1 MTMNGTTTSFLY
13 DGDALIAEYTSSG
26 SLKKRYLHSVGVDVP
41 IMQYHVDVTNSTST
55 ALDKGE
61 YLHNNHQGS
70 IIAYSDKSGSLLS
83 SNSYDVYGIP
93 ASSNSGRFGYTGQ
106 LWLPELGLY
115 YYKARFYHP
124 QLGRFL
130 QTDPIGYE
138 DGMNWY
144 AYVGNDPVNKND
156 PSGRNEIESFTQW
169 AKGWT
174 DVQKSM
180 TSTASA
186 VRSSVSKENL
196 DALSERMQVAGIS
209 AAAVGAEPQAAALLT
224 GAAIVDVV
232 NIAIN
237 SNDATKDGATKLVT
251 DSVSKVVSGKVKAAA
266 TIMGK
271 AESAITSTA
280 EKVIGKY
287 TGDKLKETMNDKNK

>member
-1 MTMNGTTTSFLY
+1 
-13 DGDALIAEYTSSG
+13 
-26 SLKKRYLHSVGVDVP
+26 
-41 IMQYHVDVTNSTST
+41 
-55 ALDKGE
+55 
-61 YLHNNHQGS
+61 
-70 IIAYSDKSGSLLS
+70 
-83 SNSYDVYGIP
+83 
-93 ASSNSGRFGYTGQ
+93 
-106 LWLPELGLY
+106 
-115 YYKARFYHP
+115 
-124 QLGRFL
+124 
-130 QTDPIGYE
+130 
-138 DGMNWY
+138 MNWY